1 MSKKPAKNS
10 RKSQSIEPLPPT
22 LAALLASR
30 VAQWAERRLTGDE
43 PLSQMELPPE
53 QDYAETVELPVMQAE
68 DEEPVPLLP
77 EVPQGV
83 LPSEREVAAEYT
95 DPAEL
100 ARHRLIFQLERAVRT
115 GHGTTVDKSLMAEAA
130 WLIRHLIGLRLN
142 DDLIYPDVPYLGRKK
157 PVGPQAPPIGH
168 SLPISEKK

>member
-1 MSKKPAKNS
+1 MS
-10 RKSQSIEPLPPT
+10 QI
-22 LAALLASR
+22 
-30 VAQWAERRLTGDE
+30 AQRSD
-43 PLSQMELPPE
+43 
-53 QDYAETVELPVMQAE
+53 
-68 DEEPVPLLP
+68 
-77 EVPQGV
+77 
-83 LPSEREVAAEYT
+83 AEYT